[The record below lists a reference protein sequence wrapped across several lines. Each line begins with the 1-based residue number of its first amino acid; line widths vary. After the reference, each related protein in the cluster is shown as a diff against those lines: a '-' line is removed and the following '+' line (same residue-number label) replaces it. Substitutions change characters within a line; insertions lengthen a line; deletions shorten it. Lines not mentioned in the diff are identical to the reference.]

1 MLGQVDFNQHF
12 LPNGTEAG
20 VNVAVD
26 PPRRTY
32 QVDSSFRNAQLMQR
46 RHAAHHEKE
55 QESRHIEWE
64 RTHTT
69 FRPPPQFGAWLM
81 HPHATVAG
89 VASDVPTK
97 DPWIYRLLRS
107 PFVQS
112 SGTASV
118 VSAREHERA
127 RRLR

>member
-1 MLGQVDFNQHF
+1 MLGQVDFKQHF

-32 QVDSSFRNAQLMQR
+32 QVDSSSRNAQSMQR
-46 RHAAHHEKE
+46 RQGAHE
-55 QESRHIEWE
+55 QKAEESRHIEWE

-81 HPHATVAG
+81 HPHATTAG
-89 VASDVPTK
+89 VATQTAK
-97 DPWIYRLLRS
+97 EPWIYRLVRS
-107 PFVQS
+107 PFVRS

-118 VSAREHERA
+118 VSAREQERA
-127 RRLR
+127 RRMR